1 MSEWITDRLPTIND
15 RYGTCVCV
23 WVACGDGEVWPRT
36 WHQVEKD
43 QPWQPMPKPA
53 PYVKPKRWTVSW
65 SQHGNVGT
73 WTLYSHNQSA
83 HTLCGDLPTDAAER
97 ICDIYNE
104 ELP

>member
-1 MSEWITDRLPTIND
+1 MSEWITDRLPTAEDAMADGRVFMMSND
-15 RYGTCVCV
+15 GSVVLWPYGLVEL
-23 WVACGDGEVWPRT
+23 GE
-36 WHQVEKD
+36 
-43 QPWQPMPKPA
+43 PWQPVPVPV

-104 ELP
+104 VMP

>member
-1 MSEWITDRLPTIND
+1 MSDWITDRLPTEAD
-15 RYGTCVCV
+15 ADCDGAVLGTR
-23 WVACGDGEVWPRT
+23 DGHVIFQLARCLVLGE
-36 WHQVEKD
+36 
-43 QPWQPMPKPA
+43 PWMPIPA
-53 PYVKPKRWTVSW
+53 PYVKPKRWAVSW